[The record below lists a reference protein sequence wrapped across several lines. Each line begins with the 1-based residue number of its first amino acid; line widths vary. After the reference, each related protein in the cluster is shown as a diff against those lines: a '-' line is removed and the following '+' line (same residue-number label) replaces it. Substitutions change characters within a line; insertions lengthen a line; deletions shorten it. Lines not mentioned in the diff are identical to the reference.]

1 MVVICE
7 ECGKVYKLDAEK
19 LKSSMKGKTSKIKC
33 RVCDHVI
40 TISLDD
46 ENNLDTSSGNIQ
58 HVPFQSQHDTNDQMA
73 DESETD
79 VSEESPD
86 NQEEDSDQNETI
98 ANKIDTDLVETK
110 TSKKKSVSKKTSG
123 IGLRTKM
130 FFLFLVIPLFL
141 MAGSGV
147 FSQLQMLKL
156 ASDITF
162 KSTEVVKKLAEQSI
176 IDKAKSVASQ
186 CSIFL
191 KNNPDLNKDDFYYD
205 LELNRISIQEVGTKR
220 GYTAL
225 IELPDPDKN
234 EDHFIIWCHPDQA
247 LIGQPLLPA
256 FKKALG
262 SSYNN
267 FKDVINTLR
276 KGGGNSG
283 YYTWTDDKGITTE
296 KFVAAECIEQ
306 SKYMIISTTFIDD
319 FTEPIKMLEKEAH
332 KLTENTRNINIVIL
346 VALLLIIG
354 LSITIYG
361 YRLSRSIGKLTEA
374 ADRISVGELDV
385 VIEIKSNDEIG
396 ALAEAISRMQDSLRF
411 SIERLRRRR

>member
-46 ENNLDTSSGNIQ
+46 ENNLDASAGNIQ
-58 HVPFQSQHDTNDQMA
+58 HVPFHSTEAPKQVA
-73 DESETD
+73 DEEGSDLSDSSADEQD
-79 VSEESPD
+79 QDDLDESSEEESSP
-86 NQEEDSDQNETI
+86 
-98 ANKIDTDLVETK
+98 ADTKAT
-110 TSKKKSVSKKTSG
+110 KKKSAVKKKTSG

-130 FFLFLVIPLFL
+130 FFLFLVIPLAL
-141 MAGSGV
+141 MAGSGL

-156 ASDITF
+156 ANDITV
-162 KSTEVVKKLAEQSI
+162 KSTDVVKTLAEDSI
-176 IDKAKSVASQ
+176 INKAKSVASQ

-205 LELNRISIQEVGTKR
+205 LELNRISIQKVGLK

-225 IELPDPDKN
+225 IELPDPDEN
-234 EDHFIIWCHPDQA
+234 DDFFIIWCHPDQE
-247 LIGQPLLPA
+247 LIGQPLLPS
-256 FKKALG
+256 FKKSLG
-262 SSYNN
+262 ASYST
-267 FKDVINTLR
+267 FRDVIASLR
-276 KGGGNSG
+276 KGKGASA
-283 YYTWTDDKGITTE
+283 YYTWTDEKGETKE
-296 KFVAAECIEQ
+296 KFVSAEPIEQ
-306 SKYMIISTTFIDD
+306 SKYMVISTTFIDD
-319 FTEPIKMLEKEAH
+319 FTTPIKNLEKAAN

-346 VALLLIIG
+346 VALLIIIS
-354 LSITIYG
+354 LSITVYG
-361 YRLSRSIGKLTEA
+361 YRLSRDIGKLTDA

-396 ALAEAISRMQDSLRF
+396 ALAEAITRMQDSLRF